1 MSNKKQTVI
10 NWLYE
15 QIDNSDMGEVPM
27 WVYSF
32 IEQAK
37 EREKEQIMD
46 AYNSD
51 RPLLSCFEDGSAAE
65 QYYKE
70 TYETGN

>member
-1 MSNKKQTVI
+1 MSKKQQTSI
-10 NWLYE
+10 DWLYE

-32 IEQAK
+32 IHKAK

-51 RPLLSCFEDGSAAE
+51 RPLLSHYEDGSAAE

-70 TYETGN
+70 TYEA

>member
-37 EREKEQIMD
+37 EMEFKAKTADYIRGFNKGIETAAQ
-46 AYNSD
+46 
-51 RPLLSCFEDGSAAE
+51 LLKGDI
-65 QYYKE
+65 
-70 TYETGN
+70 